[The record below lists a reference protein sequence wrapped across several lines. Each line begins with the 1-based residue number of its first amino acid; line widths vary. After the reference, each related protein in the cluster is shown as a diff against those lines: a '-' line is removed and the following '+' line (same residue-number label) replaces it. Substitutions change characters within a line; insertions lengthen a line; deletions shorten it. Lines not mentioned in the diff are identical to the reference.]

1 MWTEEVILLRAEG
14 VEEGKICFGI
24 DVLEV
29 KGKEVEE
36 DSRSSGGCSNFV
48 PIALGTQEE

>member
-29 KGKEVEE
+29 KGKEVE
-36 DSRSSGGCSNFV
+36 DGRSSGGCSNFV
-48 PIALGTQEE
+48 PVALGTQEE